1 MKGVFKL
8 LFLFILITGA
18 SLMSLNAQ
26 TLAGAGG
33 VTKYSLSNGM
43 TVLLERND
51 SSPVVAV
58 NVWVKTG
65 SACEVEGEYGLAH
78 VHEHML
84 FKGTER
90 RQVGE
95 IAGMVE
101 AGGGD
106 INAFTSFDETVYY
119 IVSARRFLP
128 MALDL
133 LSDVM
138 ENSAFDPAELEKELE
153 VVQEEIRR
161 GEDSPSRVLSQKLFS
176 TAYSTHPYGRPIIGT
191 KQSVDSFTRDGIL
204 DFYRK
209 WYSPDNMILVVVGD
223 FDPGQIKGEVER
235 TFGKIKKR
243 KTPECELPPEPEQK
257 RTRTFVVGRDINTG
271 YFGFAFH
278 TPSASHPDTP
288 ILDVISGILG
298 TGESSRLYR
307 KLKEQNATVNDIY
320 AYAYSIKENGLFIV
334 GGVLDP
340 DKVERASGEIIAE
353 IELIKNESVSA
364 EELAR
369 AKTNIERDFIR
380 AKETMQGQARKLGYF
395 ELETGDYAYERFYLE
410 RVRGVTP
417 QDIMR
422 VARKYLTEKNLT
434 AGVLLPKDRA
444 AAAKRELENA
454 LVSTAEAGKKAE
466 KKSSAGNT
474 DAGNSEFQAHELS
487 NGIKVLLKRN
497 PAVPLFSVQA
507 AFLGGLRYEDENTN
521 GISNFMSGM
530 FTRGTSS
537 RSAED
542 IATQI
547 EGLGGTV
554 DGFSGKNSVGVT
566 LSALSENFEGA
577 MDIFSDVLL
586 NPSFSDEEMERERR
600 EVLAA
605 LEKQKDNLTGKA
617 VRNFLS
623 TLFLKHPY
631 RFNVLGVEENV
642 DRFSSADVRRF
653 YKKVIRPENMVISVA
668 GDIDAEMTLGVLEK
682 LFGGMKKGGF
692 KKTQPPR
699 ESALSAARETVEV
712 ERDKAQ
718 THIITGFHAPGF
730 KSRDR
735 YAFEVLNSVL
745 SGQGGRLFIELR
757 DKKSLAYA
765 VTSFYAPGME
775 DGYFG
780 VYIGTAPQKEKE
792 ALGAIKQQLQLVLE
806 GVGEE
811 ELERAKNYIVGSFE
825 IGLQRNSAQA
835 STVGFDELYG
845 IGTYEYRKF
854 PEKILSV
861 TADDVARVA
870 RKYINPDAAAVS
882 ILKPEEN
889 PSENG
894 Q

>member
-1 MKGVFKL
+1 MNWFFKS
-8 LFLFILITGA
+8 LFLFVLITGVN
-18 SLMSLNAQ
+18 LMSLNAQ
-26 TLAGAGG
+26 TLAGVGG
-33 VTKYSLSNGM
+33 VTKYSLENGM

-84 FKGTER
+84 FKGTGKR
-90 RQVGE
+90 RVGE
-95 IAGMVE
+95 IAGIVE

-119 IVSARRFLP
+119 IVSAKRFLP

-133 LSDVM
+133 LADVM

-176 TAYSTHPYGRPIIGT
+176 TAYSVHAYGRSIIGT
-191 KQSVDSFTRDGIL
+191 KQSVGSFTRDGIL
-204 DFYRK
+204 DFYKK

-223 FDPGQIKGEVER
+223 FDPKEIKNAVAA

-243 KTPECELPPEPEQK
+243 KTPACELPPEPEQN
-257 RTRTFVVGRDINTG
+257 RTRTFVLGRDVSTG
-271 YFGFAFH
+271 YFSFAFH
-278 TPSASHPDTP
+278 TPSASHADTP
-288 ILDVISGILG
+288 VLDVISGILG
-298 TGESSRLYR
+298 TGDSSRLYR

-320 AYAYSIKENGLFIV
+320 AYAYSLKENGLFIV
-334 GGVLDP
+334 GGVFDP
-340 DKVERASGEIIAE
+340 EKVKKASREIIAE
-353 IELIKNESVSA
+353 IELIKNEPVGA

-369 AKTNIERDFIR
+369 AKTNIERDFIGT
-380 AKETMQGQARKLGYF
+380 KETMQGQARKLGYF
-395 ELETGDYAYERFYLE
+395 ELETGDHGYERLYLE

-417 QDIMR
+417 EDIVR
-422 VARKYLTEKNLT
+422 VARKYLAGENLT
-434 AGVLLPKDRA
+434 AGVLLPKDKTKAVERDF
-444 AAAKRELENA
+444 KKA
-454 LVSTAEAGKKAE
+454 LLFPDGTDRKEKKKVSTAQAEFGKY
-466 KKSSAGNT
+466 
-474 DAGNSEFQAHELS
+474 ELS
-487 NGIKVLLKRN
+487 NGIRVLLKRN
-497 PAVPLFSVQA
+497 PAVPLFSVHA
-507 AFLGGLRYEDENTN
+507 AFLGGLRYEDTGTN
-521 GISNFMSGM
+521 GISNFMAEM

-542 IATQI
+542 IAVQI

-577 MDIFSDVLL
+577 LDIFSDVIL
-586 NPSFSDEEMERERR
+586 NPSFSDEEMERGRR
-600 EVLAA
+600 EILAA
-605 LEKQKDNLTGKA
+605 LEKQQDNLTGKT
-617 VRNFLS
+617 VRNFLK

-631 RFNVLGVEENV
+631 RFNVLGTEENV
-642 DRFSSADVRRF
+642 SGFNPADILGF
-653 YKKVIRPENMVISVA
+653 YERVIRPENMVISVA
-668 GDIDAEMTLGVLEK
+668 GDIDTEKTLGVLEK
-682 LFGGMKKGGF
+682 LFGSMKKGGF
-692 KKTQPPR
+692 EKTRPPR
-699 ESALSAARETVEV
+699 ESALSAARETVEF
-712 ERDKAQ
+712 EKDKAQ
-718 THIITGFHAPGF
+718 THIIAGFHAPGF
-730 KSRDR
+730 KSRDC

-765 VTSFYAPGME
+765 VTSFYVPGME
-775 DGYFG
+775 GGYFG

-792 ALGAIKQQLQLVLE
+792 ALGAIKEQLQLVLK
-806 GVGEE
+806 GVGEQ

-835 STVGFDELYG
+835 STVAFDELYG

-854 PEKILSV
+854 PEKILAV

-870 RKYINPDAAAVS
+870 RKYINPEAAAVA
-882 ILKPEEN
+882 IVKPEES
-889 PSENG
+889 PSG
-894 Q
+894 DKP

>member
-1 MKGVFKL
+1 MNEVFKL

-18 SLMSLNAQ
+18 NLMSLNAQ
-26 TLAGAGG
+26 TLPGVSG
-33 VTKYSLSNGM
+33 VTKYSLDNGM

-84 FKGTER
+84 FKGTGK

-128 MALDL
+128 MALDV

-138 ENSAFDPAELEKELE
+138 ENSTFDPTELEKELE

-161 GEDSPSRVLSQKLFS
+161 GEDSPSRVISQKLFS
-176 TAYSTHPYGRPIIGT
+176 TAYSVHPYGRPIIGT
-191 KQSVDSFTRDGIL
+191 KQSVGSFTRDGIL

-223 FDPGQIKGEVER
+223 FDPEGIKDAVAK
-235 TFGKIKKR
+235 TFGKIEKR
-243 KTPECELPPEPEQK
+243 KTPACELPPEPEQK
-257 RTRTFVVGRDINTG
+257 RTRTFVIGRDVSTG
-271 YFGFAFH
+271 YFSFAFH
-278 TPSASHPDTP
+278 TPPASHADTP
-288 ILDVISGILG
+288 VLDVISGILG

-307 KLKEQNATVNDIY
+307 KLKEQNGTVNDIY
-320 AYAYSIKENGLFIV
+320 AYAYSLKESGLFIV
-334 GGVLDP
+334 GGVFDP
-340 DKVERASGEIIAE
+340 GKVKKASKEIIAE
-353 IELIKNESVSA
+353 IELIKNEPAGA

-395 ELETGDYAYERFYLE
+395 EIETGDYGYERLYLE
-410 RVRGVTP
+410 RVSSVTSE
-417 QDIMR
+417 DVMR
-422 VARKYLTEKNLT
+422 VARKYLMGKNLT
-434 AGVLLPKDRA
+434 AGVLLPKDKTKGVERDL
-444 AAAKRELENA
+444 KKA
-454 LVSTAEAGKKAE
+454 LVFPGAASKKE
-466 KKSSAGNT
+466 KKKGSAPQ
-474 DAGNSEFQAHELS
+474 AEFKKYKLS
-487 NGIKVLLKRN
+487 NGVRVLLKRN
-497 PAVPLFSVQA
+497 PAVPLFSVHA
-507 AFLGGLRYEDENTN
+507 VFLGGLRYEDESTN
-521 GISNFMSGM
+521 GISNFMAEM

-577 MDIFSDVLL
+577 MDVFSDVIL
-586 NPSFSDEEMERERR
+586 NPSFSDEEMERGRR
-600 EVLAA
+600 EILAA
-605 LEKQKDNLTGKA
+605 LEKQKDNLTGKT

-623 TLFLKHPY
+623 TLFLRHPY
-631 RFNVLGVEENV
+631 RFNVLGTEENV
-642 DRFSSADVRRF
+642 SGFTSADVSRF

-668 GDIDAEMTLGVLEK
+668 GDIDTEKTLGVLEK
-682 LFGGMKKGGF
+682 LFGGMKRGGF
-692 KKTQPPR
+692 KKIRPPR
-699 ESALSAARETVEV
+699 ESVLSGARENIEF
-712 ERDKAQ
+712 EREKAQ
-718 THIITGFHAPGF
+718 THIIAGFHAPGF

-735 YAFEVLNSVL
+735 YAFEVLNTVL

-765 VTSFYAPGME
+765 VTSFYVPGME
-775 DGYFG
+775 GGYFG

-792 ALGAIKQQLQLVLE
+792 ALGAIKEQLQLVLN
-806 GVGEE
+806 GVGEQ

-854 PEKILSV
+854 PEKILAV

-870 RKYINPDAAAVS
+870 RKYINPEAAAVS
-882 ILKPEEN
+882 ILKPE
-889 PSENG
+889 
-894 Q
+894 

>member
-26 TLAGAGG
+26 TFAGVEG
-33 VTKYSLSNGM
+33 VAKYSLSNGM

-128 MALDL
+128 MALEV

-138 ENSAFDPAELEKELE
+138 ENSTFDPVELEKELE

-176 TAYSTHPYGRPIIGT
+176 TAYSVHPYGRPIIGT
-191 KQSVDSFTRDGIL
+191 KQSVESFTRDGIL

-223 FDPGQIKGEVER
+223 FDPEGIKDAVAR
-235 TFGKIKKR
+235 TFGKIKR
-243 KTPECELPPEPEQK
+243 RETPECKLPPEPEQK
-257 RTRTFVVGRDINTG
+257 RTRTFVIGRDVNTG
-271 YFGFAFH
+271 YFSFSFH

-288 ILDVISGILG
+288 VLDVISGVLG

-320 AYAYSIKENGLFIV
+320 AYAYSLKESGLFLV
-334 GGVLDP
+334 GGVFDP
-340 DKVERASGEIIAE
+340 GKVQKASKEIVAE
-353 IELIKNESVSA
+353 IELIKNEPVGA

-395 ELETGDYAYERFYLE
+395 ELETGDYGYERFYLE
-410 RVRGVTP
+410 RVRNITP
-417 QDIMR
+417 EDILR
-422 VARKYLTEKNLT
+422 VARKYLTQRNLT
-434 AGVLLPKDRA
+434 AGVLLPEDKTKGVEQGFR
-444 AAAKRELENA
+444 KA
-454 LVSTAEAGKKAE
+454 LVFPGETRKKEKKKASSTQTE
-466 KKSSAGNT
+466 LKK
-474 DAGNSEFQAHELS
+474 HELS
-487 NGIKVLLKRN
+487 NGIRVLLKRN
-497 PAVPLFSVQA
+497 PAVPLFSVHA
-507 AFLGGLRYEDENTN
+507 VFLGGLRYEDENTN

-537 RSAED
+537 RTAED
-542 IATQI
+542 IAAQI

-577 MDIFSDVLL
+577 MDIFSDVIL

-600 EVLAA
+600 EILAA
-605 LEKQKDNLTGKA
+605 LEKQEDNLTGKT
-617 VRNFLS
+617 VRNFLK
-623 TLFLKHPY
+623 TLFRKHPY
-631 RFNVLGVEENV
+631 RFNVLGTEENV
-642 DRFSSADVRRF
+642 GRFTSADIRRF
-653 YKKVIRPENMVISVA
+653 YGKVIRPENMVISVA
-668 GDIDAEMTLGVLEK
+668 GDIDAEKTLGVLEE
-682 LFGGMKKGGF
+682 LFGGRKHGGF
-692 KKTQPPR
+692 KKIRPPR
-699 ESALSAARETVEV
+699 ESVLSAGRETIEF

-718 THIITGFHAPGF
+718 THIIAGFHAPGF
-730 KSRDR
+730 KNRDR

-765 VTSFYAPGME
+765 VTSFYVPGME
-775 DGYFG
+775 GGYFG

-792 ALGAIKQQLQLVLE
+792 ALGAIKEQLQLVLE
-806 GVGEE
+806 GVGED

-889 PSENG
+889 SAENR

>member
-1 MKGVFKL
+1 MKGAFKL
-8 LFLFILITGA
+8 LFLFILIAGA

-26 TLAGAGG
+26 TFGGVEG

-84 FKGTER
+84 FKGTQR

-128 MALDL
+128 MALDV

-138 ENSAFDPAELEKELE
+138 ENSTFDPAELEKELE

-176 TAYSTHPYGRPIIGT
+176 TAYSIHSYGRPIIGT
-191 KQSVDSFTRDGIL
+191 KQSVGSFTRDGIL
-204 DFYRK
+204 NFYRK

-223 FDPGQIKGEVER
+223 FDPEGIKDAVAR

-243 KTPECELPPEPEQK
+243 KTPECELSPEPEQK
-257 RTRTFVVGRDINTG
+257 RTRTFVIGRDVNTG
-271 YFGFAFH
+271 YFSFAFH
-278 TPSASHPDTP
+278 TPSASHADTP
-288 ILDVISGILG
+288 VLDVISGILG

-320 AYAYSIKENGLFIV
+320 AYAYSLKESGLFLV

-340 DKVERASGEIIAE
+340 GKVRKASKEIVAE
-353 IELIKNESVSA
+353 IELIKNEPVGV

-395 ELETGDYAYERFYLE
+395 EIETGDHGYERLYLE
-410 RVRGVTP
+410 RMRNVTP
-417 QDIMR
+417 EDILR
-422 VARKYLTEKNLT
+422 VARKYLTQRNLT
-434 AGVLLPKDRA
+434 AGVLLPKDETDGVEQDFR
-444 AAAKRELENA
+444 KA
-454 LVSTAEAGKKAE
+454 LVFPGGTQKKEKKKASPTQAE
-466 KKSSAGNT
+466 FKKY
-474 DAGNSEFQAHELS
+474 ELS
-487 NGIKVLLKRN
+487 NGIRVLLKRN
-497 PAVPLFSVQA
+497 PAVPLFSVHA
-507 AFLGGLRYEDENTN
+507 AFLGGLRYENENTN

-577 MDIFSDVLL
+577 MNIFSDVIL

-600 EVLAA
+600 EILAA
-605 LEKQKDNLTGKA
+605 LEKQKDNLTGET
-617 VRNFLS
+617 VRNFLE

-631 RFNVLGVEENV
+631 RFNVLGTEETVNG
-642 DRFSSADVRRF
+642 FASADVRKF

-668 GDIDAEMTLGVLEK
+668 GDIDAEKTLGVLEK
-682 LFGGMKKGGF
+682 LFGGMKKSGF
-692 KKTQPPR
+692 ENVRLPR
-699 ESALSAARETVEV
+699 ESALSAARENIEF
-712 ERDKAQ
+712 EKEKAQ
-718 THIITGFHAPGF
+718 THIIAGYHAPGF

-735 YAFEVLNSVL
+735 YAFEVLNTVL

-765 VTSFYAPGME
+765 VTSFYVPGME
-775 DGYFG
+775 GGYFG

-792 ALGAIKQQLQLVLE
+792 ALEAIREQLRLVLK
-806 GVGEE
+806 GVEE
-811 ELERAKNYIVGSFE
+811 QELERAKNYIVGSFE

-835 STVGFDELYG
+835 ATVGFDELYG
-845 IGTYEYRKF
+845 IGAYEYRKF
-854 PEKILSV
+854 PEKILAV

-870 RKYINPDAAAVS
+870 GKYINPEAAAVA
-882 ILKPEEN
+882 ILKPEESFS
-889 PSENG
+889 PDKLP
-894 Q
+894 

>member
-1 MKGVFKL
+1 MKGAFKL
-8 LFLFILITGA
+8 LFLFILIAGA

-26 TLAGAGG
+26 TFGGVEG

-84 FKGTER
+84 FKGTQR

-128 MALDL
+128 MALDV

-138 ENSAFDPAELEKELE
+138 ENSTFDPAELEKELE

-176 TAYSTHPYGRPIIGT
+176 TAYSVHSYGRPIIGT
-191 KQSVDSFTRDGIL
+191 KQSVGSFTRDGIL
-204 DFYRK
+204 NFYRK

-223 FDPGQIKGEVER
+223 FDPEGIKDAVAR

-243 KTPECELPPEPEQK
+243 KTPECELSPEPEQK
-257 RTRTFVVGRDINTG
+257 RTRTFVIGRDVNTG
-271 YFGFAFH
+271 YFSFAFH
-278 TPSASHPDTP
+278 TPSASHADTP
-288 ILDVISGILG
+288 VLDVISGILG

-320 AYAYSIKENGLFIV
+320 AYAYSLKESGLFLV

-340 DKVERASGEIIAE
+340 GKVRKASKEIVAE
-353 IELIKNESVSA
+353 IELIKNEPVGV

-395 ELETGDYAYERFYLE
+395 EIETGDHGYERLYLE
-410 RVRGVTP
+410 RMRNVTP
-417 QDIMR
+417 EDILR
-422 VARKYLTEKNLT
+422 VARKYLTQRNLT
-434 AGVLLPKDRA
+434 AGVLLPKDETDGVEQGFR
-444 AAAKRELENA
+444 KA
-454 LVSTAEAGKKAE
+454 LVFPGGTQKKEKKKASPTQAE
-466 KKSSAGNT
+466 FKKY
-474 DAGNSEFQAHELS
+474 ELS
-487 NGIKVLLKRN
+487 NGIRVLLKRN
-497 PAVPLFSVQA
+497 PAVPLFSVHA
-507 AFLGGLRYEDENTN
+507 AFLGGLRYENENTN

-577 MDIFSDVLL
+577 MDIFSDVIL

-600 EVLAA
+600 EILAA
-605 LEKQKDNLTGKA
+605 LEKQKDNLTGET
-617 VRNFLS
+617 VRNFLE

-631 RFNVLGVEENV
+631 RFNVLGTEETVNG
-642 DRFSSADVRRF
+642 FASADVRKF

-668 GDIDAEMTLGVLEK
+668 GDIDAEKTLGVLEK
-682 LFGGMKKGGF
+682 LFGGMKKSGF
-692 KKTQPPR
+692 ENVRLPR
-699 ESALSAARETVEV
+699 ESALSAARENIEF
-712 ERDKAQ
+712 EKEKAQ
-718 THIITGFHAPGF
+718 THIIAGYHAPGF

-735 YAFEVLNSVL
+735 YAFEVLNTVL

-765 VTSFYAPGME
+765 VTSFYVPGME
-775 DGYFG
+775 GGYFG

-792 ALGAIKQQLQLVLE
+792 ALEAIREQLRLVLK
-806 GVGEE
+806 GVEE
-811 ELERAKNYIVGSFE
+811 QELERAKNYIVGSFE

-835 STVGFDELYG
+835 ATVGFDELYG
-845 IGTYEYRKF
+845 IGAYEYRKF
-854 PEKILSV
+854 PEKILAV

-870 RKYINPDAAAVS
+870 GKYINPEAAAVA
-882 ILKPEEN
+882 ILKPEESFS
-889 PSENG
+889 PDKLP
-894 Q
+894 

>member
-18 SLMSLNAQ
+18 SSMSLNAQ
-26 TLAGAGG
+26 TLAGVGG

-90 RQVGE
+90 RRVGE
-95 IAGMVE
+95 VAGMVE

-138 ENSAFDPAELEKELE
+138 ENSTFDPAELEKELE

-176 TAYSTHPYGRPIIGT
+176 TAYSVHPYGRPIIGT
-191 KQSVDSFTRDGIL
+191 RQSVESFTRDGIL

-223 FDPGQIKGEVER
+223 FDPERIRDEVAR

-257 RTRTFVVGRDINTG
+257 RTRTFVIGRDISTG
-271 YFGFAFH
+271 YFSFAFH
-278 TPSASHPDTP
+278 TPPASHADTP
-288 ILDVISGILG
+288 VLDVISGILG

-307 KLKEQNATVNDIY
+307 KLKERNATVNDIY
-320 AYAYSIKENGLFIV
+320 AYAYSLKESGLFIV

-340 DKVERASGEIIAE
+340 GKVQKASKEIVAE
-353 IELIKNESVSA
+353 IELIKNEPVGA

-395 ELETGDYAYERFYLE
+395 ELETGDHGYERLYLE
-410 RVRGVTP
+410 RMRNVT
-417 QDIMR
+417 QEDILR
-422 VARKYLTEKNLT
+422 VAGKYLVQRNLT
-434 AGVLLPKDRA
+434 AGVLLPKDRT
-444 AAAKRELENA
+444 KGVERGLKKA
-454 LVSTAEAGKKAE
+454 LVSPAAAQKKEKKKASRAHAE
-466 KKSSAGNT
+466 FKKY
-474 DAGNSEFQAHELS
+474 ELS
-487 NGIKVLLKRN
+487 NGIRVFLKRN
-497 PAVPLFSVQA
+497 PAVPLFSVHA
-507 AFLGGLRYEDENTN
+507 AFLGGLRYEDENTS

-542 IATQI
+542 IAAQI

-554 DGFSGKNSVGVT
+554 GGFSGKNSVGVT
-566 LSALSENFEGA
+566 LSSLSENFEGA
-577 MDIFSDVLL
+577 MDIFSDVIL
-586 NPSFSDEEMERERR
+586 NPSFSGEEMERERR
-600 EVLAA
+600 EILAA
-605 LEKQKDNLTGKA
+605 LEKQEDNLTGKT
-617 VRNFLS
+617 VRNFLG

-631 RFNVLGVEENV
+631 RFNVLGTEETV
-642 DRFSSADVRRF
+642 TGFASADVRKF
-653 YKKVIRPENMVISVA
+653 YEKVIRPENMVISVA
-668 GDIDAEMTLGVLEK
+668 GDIDAEKTLGVLEK
-682 LFGGMKKGGF
+682 LFGGMKKTGF
-692 KKTQPPR
+692 ENIRPPR
-699 ESALSAARETVEV
+699 EPALSVARENVEF
-712 ERDKAQ
+712 EKEKAQ
-718 THIITGFHAPGF
+718 THIIAGYHAPGF

-735 YAFEVLNSVL
+735 YAFEVLNTVL

-757 DKKSLAYA
+757 DRKSLAYA
-765 VTSFYAPGME
+765 VTSFYVPGME
-775 DGYFG
+775 GGYFG

-792 ALGAIKQQLQLVLE
+792 ALEAIREQLRLVLK
-806 GVGEE
+806 GVEE
-811 ELERAKNYIVGSFE
+811 QELERAKNYIVGSFE

-835 STVGFDELYG
+835 ATVGFDELYG
-845 IGTYEYRKF
+845 IGAYEYRKF
-854 PEKILSV
+854 PEKILAV

-870 RKYINPDAAAVS
+870 GKYINPEAAAVA
-882 ILKPEEN
+882 ILKPEESFSADKM
-889 PSENG
+889 P
-894 Q
+894 